1 MISPRPW
8 AVQLHHVV
16 GDLYH
21 LIIFSA
27 SCIDAGAASVIR
39 LESCGKRRVVSAKR
53 SPTTPAAGELERVAA
68 FRAELRRF
76 LLRTNSVATRE
87 GLSSQRYDLML
98 MIRSAGELRVTELCD
113 LLQLQQTAVTQLV
126 KRTEDAGLIE
136 RRPSPDDGRV
146 WLLRLTA
153 AGEERLMSVIAGLRE
168 EGDAL
173 AEALS
178 RVDARLRAATG

>member
-1 MISPRPW
+1 VS
-8 AVQLHHVV
+8 
-16 GDLYH
+16 
-21 LIIFSA
+21 
-27 SCIDAGAASVIR
+27 
-39 LESCGKRRVVSAKR
+39 GKRRQS
-53 SPTTPAAGELERVAA
+53 PAAGELERVAA

-76 LLRTNSVATRE
+76 LLRTNSVATKA

-126 KRTEDAGLIE
+126 KRTEEAGLIE

-153 AGEERLMSVIAGLRE
+153 AGEERLMSVLASLRE
-168 EGDAL
+168 DADAL
-173 AEALS
+173 SEALS
-178 RVDARLRAATG
+178 RVDARLRAAAG

>member
-1 MISPRPW
+1 MKRASKE
-8 AVQLHHVV
+8 AVAC
-16 GDLYH
+16 D
-21 LIIFSA
+21 
-27 SCIDAGAASVIR
+27 
-39 LESCGKRRVVSAKR
+39 KRKVVSAQR
-53 SPTTPAAGELERVAA
+53 SQLEGAEQLERVAA

-76 LLRTNSVATRE
+76 LLRTNSVASKA

-126 KRTEDAGLIE
+126 KRTEEAGLIE
-136 RRPSPDDGRV
+136 RRPSPADGRV

-153 AGEERLMSVIAGLRE
+153 AGEERLMSVIASLRE

-173 AEALS
+173 SEALS